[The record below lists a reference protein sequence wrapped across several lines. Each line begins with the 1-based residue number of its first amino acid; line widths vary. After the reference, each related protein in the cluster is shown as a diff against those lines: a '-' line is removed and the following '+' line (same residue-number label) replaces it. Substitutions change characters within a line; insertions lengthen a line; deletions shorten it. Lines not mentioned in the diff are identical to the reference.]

1 MALPLACFIISV
13 TLTTMFNA
21 NGLLQ
26 TFTEYSGDYHEPFL
40 VFLYIIALFIASL
53 SQYHAMLYQNTVL

>member
-1 MALPLACFIISV
+1 
-13 TLTTMFNA
+13 MFNA